1 VRQLIA
7 LGRGLAHRAGTTVMI
22 LAVAVVAA
30 AAAAAGPVYYQ
41 SARISIL
48 HDALTS
54 ATVLGR
60 GYQATTTGTISG
72 TGPAALR
79 DALQAELHKDL
90 GKAAARVLLTPVES
104 IEGTGTYRP
113 LQTAFPLVWRS
124 GACGHLA
131 IAGQCPARAGQVIV
145 SKSDARIAGWH
156 IGSRIGAA
164 GWPALTVSPN
174 LQLL

>member
-48 HDALTS
+48 DDTLAS

-72 TGPAALR
+72 SGPAALR
-79 DALQAELHKDL
+79 DALQAELDKSL
-90 GKAAARVLLTPVES
+90 GKAA
-104 IEGTGTYRP
+104 
-113 LQTAFPLVWRS
+113 
-124 GACGHLA
+124 
-131 IAGQCPARAGQVIV
+131 
-145 SKSDARIAGWH
+145 
-156 IGSRIGAA
+156 
-164 GWPALTVSPN
+164 
-174 LQLL
+174 